1 FMIGPW
7 LGTQVLDSRG
17 SFILWTG
24 CFVLG
29 AMSAVMMLIL
39 KKVTFTKNESKITS

>member
-1 FMIGPW
+1 MIGPW
-7 LGTQVLDSRG
+7 LGTETLDSLG

-29 AMSAVMMLIL
+29 AISAVMMLL
-39 KKVTFTKNESKITS
+39 LNKVTFTKNESGMIP